1 MINNIDI
8 RIEKNKNISHLLT
21 LKTNVVAQYFFEAKT
36 RKDLID
42 IKKYSLENNLPL
54 FILGGGSNLAITKKI
69 ISFLI
74 VKNNYQKL
82 EVLEENEKNVKI
94 KVSSGYPVSLLL
106 LKSIEN
112 GWSGLEYHYGLPGTV
127 GGAIYMNSKWTR
139 PLTYF
144 GDNLLEA
151 YLIDEKGS
159 EKKVD
164 KEYFKF
170 AYDFSILQKTKEILL
185 EGIFILKKDLKENV
199 KKRAQEAIDY
209 RKKTQPINTASSG
222 CFFKNP
228 GNISAGYLIDKAGLK
243 NFSVGNYYVSNIH
256 ANFIINRGNGKPED
270 LLKLLSI
277 IKTKVKEKFNIE
289 LEEEVI
295 LI

>member
-1 MINNIDI
+1 MTDLDKK
-8 RIEKNKNISHLLT
+8 IEKNKNISHLLT
-21 LKTNVVAQYFFEAKT
+21 LKTNVMAQYFFEAKS
-36 RKDLID
+36 RKDLLD
-42 IKKYSLENNLPL
+42 IKKYSLKKNLSL
-54 FILGGGSNLAITKKI
+54 FIFGGGSNLAITKKI
-69 ISFLI
+69 IPFLI

-94 KVSSGYPVSLLL
+94 KVSSGYPVSLLV

-112 GWSGLEYHYGLPGTV
+112 GWSGFEYHYGLPGTV
-127 GGAIYMNSKWTR
+127 GGAIYMNSKWTK

-151 YLIDEKGS
+151 YLIDKKGN
-159 EKKVD
+159 EKKVN

-185 EGIFILKKDLKENV
+185 EGIFFLKKDLKENI
-199 KKRAQEAIDY
+199 KKRAKEVVEY
-209 RKKTQPINTASSG
+209 RKKTQPINKATAG

-243 NFSVGNYYVSNIH
+243 NFSIGDYYVSDIH
-256 ANFIINRGNGKPED
+256 ANFIINKGNGKPED

-277 IKTKVKEKFNIE
+277 IKTKVKEKFNID

-295 LI
+295 II

>member
-1 MINNIDI
+1 MIDLDKK
-8 RIEKNKNISHLLT
+8 IEKNKNISHLLT
-21 LKTNVVAQYFFEAKT
+21 LKTNVVAQYFFEAKS
-36 RKDLID
+36 REDLIN
-42 IKKYSLENNLPL
+42 IKKYSLKKNLPL
-54 FILGGGSNLAITKKI
+54 FILGGGSNLVITKRI
-69 ISFLI
+69 ISFLV

-94 KVSSGYPVSLLL
+94 KVSSGYPVSLLI

-112 GWSGLEYHYGLPGTV
+112 EWSGFEYHYGLPGTV

-139 PLTYF
+139 PLIYF

-151 YLIDEKGS
+151 YLIDEKGN

-164 KEYFKF
+164 KKYFKF

-185 EGIFILKKDLKENV
+185 EGVFILKKDLKENI
-199 KKRAQEAIDY
+199 KKRAKEVLKY
-209 RKKTQPINTASSG
+209 RKKTQPINKATAG

-243 NFSVGNYYVSNIH
+243 NFSIGDYFVSDVH
-256 ANFIINRGNGKPED
+256 ANFIINKGNGKPED

-277 IKTKVKEKFNIE
+277 IKTKVEEKFNIV

-295 LI
+295 II